1 MNKDNINSNDAWEG
15 KLASKFDKDIQLP
28 PDKNWKSIEQELF
41 PAKKRR
47 FAALWIAVSIILL
60 GVLGLFLFQKSA
72 ISENEI
78 KAKNEIKNKEIRTKT
93 SCKNSTNKPQQKLVF
108 TEKAEEFKSKNEE
121 LQVNSERIQSS
132 SKQKIKNKN
141 KETAFSENRTANSKN
156 KSGKSSKSKRNVS
169 KNENQTSKSFETPT
183 STTEISSKKNEQAS
197 NQENKDNEIVAN
209 NHNLSVNSFKN
220 TEIPD
225 STIRLKLL
233 PAHLLS
239 ATESIPIQEVVKKDK
254 TDFQPFFSWQ
264 VAPLIG
270 RNIRIVSGSFNSDN
284 TNTNALGDRRSR
296 FLKYGFLT
304 NLNYHFNKRLS
315 LNIGFQWAGGN
326 FQSRWFFKYLQID
339 PTTNDIRLKTSSG
352 EASTTDPTLIQ
363 SITNGTSGIYQL
375 RINHAF
381 SLYSI
386 PVGIS
391 YRFTDQRIS
400 PYFRT
405 GLNLEFF
412 GRRSLSLD
420 VLENG
425 IARNIELNLNRPKNR
440 MNLQAMLAFG
450 VETRIKN
457 SWNIFAEAGYYVP
470 LNQFVN
476 SNGYSV
482 RMAGSSILGGVRYNF
497 KK

>member
-15 KLASKFDKDIQLP
+15 KLASRFDEDIQFP
-28 PDKNWKSIEQELF
+28 PDKNWNDIEQELF
-41 PAKKRR
+41 PTKKRR
-47 FAALWIAVSIILL
+47 FTALWIAVSIIFL
-60 GVLGLFLFQKSA
+60 GGMVLFFLQKSS

-78 KAKNEIKNKEIRTKT
+78 KVKNATQNNEKRTKKPEKKSTKNPIQKVVLSEKNEHSIILKQESKVENLINQSPSIQNKQRR
-93 SCKNSTNKPQQKLVF
+93 SNSSN
-108 TEKAEEFKSKNEE
+108 
-121 LQVNSERIQSS
+121 
-132 SKQKIKNKN
+132 
-141 KETAFSENRTANSKN
+141 NRTSNQIN
-156 KSGKSSKSKRNVS
+156 KSGKYSKDVIVEGKKHNDKTNPS
-169 KNENQTSKSFETPT
+169 KNTTLTSEVNDNRFEENTKLEKIDAQTTLLSNIT
-183 STTEISSKKNEQAS
+183 SENFSANAKFPDTKINLKFLPIQLISISKK
-197 NQENKDNEIVAN
+197 
-209 NHNLSVNSFKN
+209 
-220 TEIPD
+220 
-225 STIRLKLL
+225 TIIKQ
-233 PAHLLS
+233 
-239 ATESIPIQEVVKKDK
+239 TESKDK
-254 TDFQPFFSWQ
+254 VDFKPYLSIQFS
-264 VAPLIG
+264 PLIG

-284 TNTNALGDRRSR
+284 TNSNALGDRRSR
-296 FLKYGFLT
+296 LPKYGFQT

-315 LNIGFQWAGGN
+315 LNTGFQWAGGN

-400 PYFRT
+400 PYFRS

-420 VLENG
+420 VMENG
-425 IARNIELNLNRPKNR
+425 TARNIVLNLNRPNNR
-440 MNLQAMLAFG
+440 LNLQAILALG
-450 VETRIKN
+450 IETRIKN
-457 SWNIFAEAGYYVP
+457 NWSFFTEAGYYIP

-476 SNGYSV
+476 ANGYSV
-482 RMAGSSILGGVRYNF
+482 RIAGSSILGGIRYDL